1 MGWNASRVHLGSRT
15 SVSFRR
21 PLTNHSPVSPI
32 LYRSRRGFHRH
43 SLIRGLLHTSLAM
56 QSCREGSLLNIFVRE
71 RLKVSASI
79 ARRTSL
85 TSHRGPTWT
94 FEHFRVRS
102 LRQRSHSFRRTAV
115 TLLPNSIQRT
125 TSKTE
130 NSWLPHT
137 TADISLALALNASFT
152 INHSMTVTPLFVSSS
167 PSSSHASGIVQI
179 KSRSASE
186 TTPSACRCRA
196 ACPSGRRRP
205 SKNTRAADG
214 ARSRSRS
221 IA

>member
-115 TLLPNSIQRT
+115 TLLKLYSMNDIEDRKLLAPSHHSRH
-125 TSKTE
+125 
-130 NSWLPHT
+130 LPRPRLERLLHHQPLYDRHAT
-137 TADISLALALNASFT
+137 LRKQLTQLVPRIRHRAD
-152 INHSMTVTPLFVSSS
+152 
-167 PSSSHASGIVQI
+167 
-179 KSRSASE
+179 
-186 TTPSACRCRA
+186 
-196 ACPSGRRRP
+196 
-205 SKNTRAADG
+205 
-214 ARSRSRS
+214 
-221 IA
+221 